1 MERIV
6 EKHKASSKLYGM
18 AGIAVGIALVVAA
31 LVFNVELRIMRIP
44 VGKIGPIAI
53 GAIFILVGGFLVW
66 SKDQFCK
73 TCDKALENGTAYMP
87 LEAEALVTEAY
98 RNGNVG
104 NLMTLA
110 VLPKNTMKMELDFS
124 WCPQCKEV
132 GALSV
137 TRWKD
142 SQPTE
147 VGPEKE
153 LLGPAVA
160 GFAQLVE
167 RHENERGDDD
177 Q

>member
-6 EKHKASSKLYGM
+6 EKHKASSKLYGTG
-18 AGIAVGIALVVAA
+18 GIAIGIGLIVAA
-31 LVFNVELRIMRIP
+31 LVFNIGMKIMHIP
-44 VGKIGPIAI
+44 VGKVGPIAL
-53 GAIFILVGGFLVW
+53 GAIFLLVGGFVLW
-66 SKDQFCK
+66 SKDKFCK
-73 TCDKALENGTAYMP
+73 TCDRALESGTAYMP
-87 LEAEALVTEAY
+87 LEAETLVTDAY

-110 VLPKNTMKMELDFS
+110 VLPKNTMKMELEVS

-132 GALSV
+132 GLLEL

-142 SQPTE
+142 FQPTE

-153 LLGPAVA
+153 LIGPAVA
-160 GFAQLVE
+160 GFAQLAE

-177 Q
+177 E

>member
-18 AGIAVGIALVVAA
+18 AGIAIGIACVVAA
-31 LVFNVELRIMRIP
+31 LVFDIGLRIGRIP
-44 VGKIGPIAI
+44 LGTIGPIAI

-66 SKDQFCK
+66 SKDEFCK

-110 VLPKNTMKMELDFS
+110 VLPKKTMKMELGFS

-132 GALSV
+132 GAISV

-160 GFAQLVE
+160 GFAGLVE
-167 RHENERGDDD
+167 RHENERDDD
-177 Q
+177 E